1 MSQSPVRIVF
11 LDAATFGDVSLEGF
25 TTAWDCT
32 VHQLTQP
39 AEVIKRIDG
48 FPIVVTNKVA
58 LDRAILNAPQAANLK
73 LIAEAA
79 TGTDNI
85 DLAAARER
93 GIPVCNVPGY
103 AAQSVAQ
110 FTIALVL
117 ELATRAGG
125 YGQVV
130 RRGGWEKSPM
140 YTSFDFPTT
149 ELAGKRLGIVGYG
162 NIGRRVAEMAKA
174 LGMEVL
180 ISARPGSTA
189 PPPAGRYAV
198 DEILKSSDFVSL
210 HCPLTPSTKNLIDR
224 RALGLMK
231 PTAFLVNT
239 ARGALVDEAA
249 LIDALRRKRLAGA
262 ALDVISREP
271 PPADHPI
278 IEAAKELD
286 NLLVTPH
293 CAWSAREARERL
305 MNEVAD
311 NITAFIEGRDRNR
324 VA

>member
-1 MSQSPVRIVF
+1 MPPAPLRIVF
-11 LDAATFGDVSLEGF
+11 LDAMTFGDVSLDAF
-25 TTAWDCT
+25 RKTWDCT
-32 VHQLTQP
+32 VHSVTAPEELLR
-39 AEVIKRIDG
+39 RIDG

-58 LDRAILNAPQAANLK
+58 LDRSIMNATEARSLRF
-73 LIAEAA
+73 IAEAA

-93 GIPVCNVPGY
+93 GIAVANVPGY

-110 FTIALVL
+110 FTIALIL
-117 ELATRAGG
+117 ELATRAGAYIDMVHG
-125 YGQVV
+125 
-130 RRGGWEKSPM
+130 GGWEKSPI
-140 YTSFDFPTT
+140 YTRLDFPVT
-149 ELAGKRLGIVGYG
+149 ELAGKKLGIIGYG
-162 NIGRRVAEMAKA
+162 NIGRRVAEIARG

-180 ISARPGSTA
+180 IALRPGTKEAS
-189 PPPAGRYAV
+189 AGRLRL
-198 DEILKSSDFVSL
+198 DELLAKADFISL
-210 HCPLTPSTKNLIDR
+210 HCPLTPATKGVIDA

-231 PTAFLVNT
+231 RSAFLINT

-249 LIDALRRKRLAGA
+249 LIAALGEKKIAGA
-262 ALDVISREP
+262 ALDVLSREP

-278 IEAAKELD
+278 IRAAKEMD

-305 MNEVAD
+305 LAEVKE
-311 NITAFIEGRDRNR
+311 NILAFTRGQERNR

>member
-1 MSQSPVRIVF
+1 MDAPLRIVF
-11 LDAATFGDVSLEGF
+11 LDAMTFGDLPLHAF
-25 TTAWDCT
+25 TESWQCEVHSITAA
-32 VHQLTQP
+32 H
-39 AEVIKRIDG
+39 EVLSRIDG

-58 LDRAILNAPQAANLK
+58 LDRAILNAPEARALRF
-73 LIAEAA
+73 IAEAA

-93 GIPVCNVPGY
+93 GIAVANVPGY

-110 FTIALVL
+110 FTIALIL
-117 ELATRAGG
+117 ELATRAGS
-125 YGQVV
+125 YMDIV
-130 RRGGWEKSPM
+130 RCGHWEESPI
-140 YTSFDFPTT
+140 YTRLDFSTV
-149 ELAGKRLGIVGYG
+149 ELTGKKLGIVGYG
-162 NIGRRVAEMAKA
+162 NIGRRVAEIARG

-180 ISARPGSTA
+180 IAARPGTPGA
-189 PPPAGRYAV
+189 PGRIQL
-198 DEILKSSDFVSL
+198 DELFAQADFISL
-210 HCPLTPSTKNLIDR
+210 HCPLTPATKGLIDA

-231 PTAFLVNT
+231 SSTFLINT

-249 LIDALRRKRLAGA
+249 LIAALRDKKLAGA

-278 IEAAKELD
+278 IRAAKELE

-305 MNEVAD
+305 LTEVKE
-311 NITAFIEGRDRNR
+311 NILAFTRGEERNR

>member
-1 MSQSPVRIVF
+1 MSAVSIRIVF
-11 LDAATFGDVSLEGF
+11 LDAMTFGDLPLDRF
-25 TTAWDCT
+25 TNTWDCA
-32 VHQLTQP
+32 VHALTKP
-39 AEVIKRIDG
+39 GEVLERIDG
-48 FPIVVTNKVA
+48 FPVVVTNKVV
-58 LDRAILNAPQAANLK
+58 LDRAVINSSQAAGLK

-93 GIPVCNVPGY
+93 GVGVCNVPGY

-110 FTIALVL
+110 FTVALIL

-125 YGQVV
+125 YMNLV
-130 RRGGWEKSPM
+130 RAGGWEQSPI
-140 YTSFDFPTT
+140 YTRLDFTST
-149 ELAGKRLGIVGYG
+149 ELAGKKLGLVGYG

-180 ISARPGSTA
+180 IAARPGSTVA
-189 PPPAGRYAV
+189 AAGRV
-198 DEILKSSDFVSL
+198 PLDEVLKSSDFVSL
-210 HCPLTPSTKNLIDR
+210 HCPLTPATKGMIDA

-231 PTAFLVNT
+231 RGAFLVNT
-239 ARGALVDEAA
+239 ARGALLDEPA
-249 LIDALRRKRLAGA
+249 LIQALREKKLAGA

-278 IEAAKELD
+278 VRAARELD
-286 NLLVTPH
+286 NLFVTPH

-305 MNEVAD
+305 LDEVAE
-311 NITAFIEGRDRNR
+311 NIAAFLRGEKRNR

>member
-1 MSQSPVRIVF
+1 MDAPLRIVF
-11 LDAATFGDVSLEGF
+11 LDAMTFGDLPLHRFTESWQCEVHSVTAPHEVLRRIEGF
-25 TTAWDCT
+25 P
-32 VHQLTQP
+32 V
-39 AEVIKRIDG
+39 
-48 FPIVVTNKVA
+48 VVTNKVA
-58 LDRAILNAPQAANLK
+58 LDRAILNAPEARALRF
-73 LIAEAA
+73 IAEAA

-93 GIPVCNVPGY
+93 GIAVANVPGY

-110 FTIALVL
+110 FTIALIL

-125 YGQVV
+125 FIDIV
-130 RRGGWEKSPM
+130 RCGHWEESPI
-140 YTSFDFPTT
+140 YTRLDFSTT
-149 ELAGKRLGIVGYG
+149 ELAGKKLGIVGYG
-162 NIGRRVAEMAKA
+162 NIGRRVAEIARG

-180 ISARPGSTA
+180 IAARPGTPGA
-189 PPPAGRYAV
+189 PGRIPLDELFAQV
-198 DEILKSSDFVSL
+198 DFISL
-210 HCPLTPSTKNLIDR
+210 HCPLTPATKGLIDA

-231 PTAFLVNT
+231 PNAFLINT

-249 LIDALRRKRLAGA
+249 LIAALRDKKLAGA

-278 IEAAKELD
+278 IRAAKDLE

-305 MNEVAD
+305 LAEVKE
-311 NITAFIEGRDRNR
+311 NILAFTRGQERNR